1 MFEIVN
7 SLILGNCINFA
18 DIHIITYIY
27 ILKMSNKVCTSRLLK
42 ELRELQKKPVEGI
55 RALPLESNILEW
67 HYVLEGAKGTS
78 YEGGWY
84 HGVVTFPS
92 EYPMKPPSIT
102 MVTPNGRFK
111 TCTKL
116 CLSMSDFHPEN
127 WNPMWSVGTILMG
140 LLSFMV
146 QDSPTY
152 GSIETSDAYK
162 RKAALESLEFNC
174 KDKIFNKLFP
184 ELVELNVKIK
194 QEYEEKYGSSLPNV
208 NQEISANSKNDTST
222 QLLENGAASWTALF
236 AVLVVL
242 VTFTWALLAYAI

>member
-1 MFEIVN
+1 MAPN
-7 SLILGNCINFA
+7 
-18 DIHIITYIY
+18 
-27 ILKMSNKVCTSRLLK
+27 VCTSRLLK

-55 RALPLESNILEW
+55 RALPLETNILEW
-67 HYVLEGAKGTS
+67 HYVLEGAKATA

-102 MVTPNGRFK
+102 MTTPNGRFK

-152 GSIETSDAYK
+152 GSIETSDAFK
-162 RKAALESLEFNC
+162 RKAASESLQYNC
-174 KDKIFNKLFP
+174 HNKVFCTLFP
-184 ELVELNVKIK
+184 ELVELN
-194 QEYEEKYGSSLPNV
+194 EKMKKEKVENGSSTV
-208 NQEISANSKNDTST
+208 HQKEGSITSQENSPM
-222 QLLENGAASWTALF
+222 QLLDHDGASVTALI
-236 AVLVVL
+236 AILI
-242 VTFTWALLAYAI
+242 TIIAFTWALIAYAL

>member
-1 MFEIVN
+1 
-7 SLILGNCINFA
+7 
-18 DIHIITYIY
+18 
-27 ILKMSNKVCTSRLLK
+27 MSNKVCTSRLLK
-42 ELRELQKKPVEGI
+42 ELKELNKKPVEGL

-67 HYVLEGAKGTS
+67 HYVLEGAKGTA

-102 MVTPNGRFK
+102 MITPNGRFK

-152 GSIETSDAYK
+152 GSIETSDGYK
-162 RKAALESLEFNC
+162 RKAALESLDYNC
-174 KDKIFNKLFP
+174 QNKIFVKLFP
-184 ELVELNVKIK
+184 ELVELNEKRRK
-194 QEYEEKYGSSLPNV
+194 EYEEKHGSISLPA
-208 NQEISANSKNDTST
+208 NQEISATSKNDTSA
-222 QLLENGAASWTALF
+222 QLLEQGAASWTALF
-236 AVLVVL
+236 AVLIVL

>member
-1 MFEIVN
+1 MAPN
-7 SLILGNCINFA
+7 
-18 DIHIITYIY
+18 
-27 ILKMSNKVCTSRLLK
+27 VCTSRLLK

-102 MVTPNGRFK
+102 MITPNGRFK

-152 GSIETSDAYK
+152 GSIETSDAFK
-162 RKAALESLEFNC
+162 RKAAIESLEYNC
-174 KDKIFNKLFP
+174 QNKTFSTLFP
-184 ELVELNVKIK
+184 ELVELNETLKK
-194 QEYEEKYGSSLPNV
+194 EKEEKYGINSQNTSS
-208 NQEISANSKNDTST
+208 SALTSSQDST
-222 QLLENGAASWTALF
+222 QLLEQGAASWTALV
-236 AVLVVL
+236 AVLIAIVAC
-242 VTFTWALLAYAI
+242 TWALIAYVL

>member
-1 MFEIVN
+1 
-7 SLILGNCINFA
+7 
-18 DIHIITYIY
+18 
-27 ILKMSNKVCTSRLLK
+27 MSNKVCTSRLLK

-67 HYVLEGAKGTS
+67 HYVLEGAKGTI

-102 MVTPNGRFK
+102 MITPNGRFK

-146 QDSPTY
+146 QDLPTY
-152 GSIETSDAYK
+152 GSIETSDPYK
-162 RKAALESLEFNC
+162 RKAALESLDYNC
-174 KDKIFNKLFP
+174 KNKIFSKLFP
-184 ELVELNVKIK
+184 ELVELNEKRK
-194 QEYEEKYGSSLPNV
+194 KEHEEKYGSY
-208 NQEISANSKNDTST
+208 QEISSNSKNDTT
-222 QLLENGAASWTALF
+222 AQLLEQGAASWTALF
-236 AVLVVL
+236 AILIVL
-242 VTFTWALLAYAI
+242 VTFTWALLTYSI

>member
-1 MFEIVN
+1 MAPN
-7 SLILGNCINFA
+7 
-18 DIHIITYIY
+18 
-27 ILKMSNKVCTSRLLK
+27 VCTSRLLK

-67 HYVLEGAKGTS
+67 HYVLEGAKATV

-84 HGVVTFPS
+84 HGVITFPS

-102 MVTPNGRFK
+102 MSTPNGRFK
-111 TCTKL
+111 ICTKL

-152 GSIETSDAYK
+152 GSIETSDAFK
-162 RKAALESLEFNC
+162 RKAAVESLEYNC
-174 KDKIFNKLFP
+174 QNKTFSTLFP
-184 ELVELNVKIK
+184 ELVELNETLKK
-194 QEYEEKYGSSLPNV
+194 EKEEKYGIKSQQNTSS
-208 NQEISANSKNDTST
+208 SALTSSDST
-222 QLLENGAASWTALF
+222 QLLEQGAAASWTALV
-236 AVLVVL
+236 AVLIAIVGL
-242 VTFTWALLAYAI
+242 TWALIAYVL

>member
-1 MFEIVN
+1 MAPN
-7 SLILGNCINFA
+7 
-18 DIHIITYIY
+18 
-27 ILKMSNKVCTSRLLK
+27 VCTSRLLK

-55 RALPLESNILEW
+55 RALPIETNILEW
-67 HYVLEGAKGTS
+67 HYVLEGAKATV

-102 MVTPNGRFK
+102 MTTPNGRFK

-152 GSIETSDAYK
+152 GSIETSDAFK
-162 RKAALESLEFNC
+162 RKAASESLQYNC
-174 KDKIFNKLFP
+174 QNKVFCTLFP
-184 ELVELNVKIK
+184 ELVELNEKLKKEKVENGVPAQQTADSNTL
-194 QEYEEKYGSSLPNV
+194 QE
-208 NQEISANSKNDTST
+208 NSQM
-222 QLLENGAASWTALF
+222 QLLEQDGASVTALV
-236 AVLVVL
+236 AVLIAL
-242 VTFTWALLAYAI
+242 VAFTWALIAYAL